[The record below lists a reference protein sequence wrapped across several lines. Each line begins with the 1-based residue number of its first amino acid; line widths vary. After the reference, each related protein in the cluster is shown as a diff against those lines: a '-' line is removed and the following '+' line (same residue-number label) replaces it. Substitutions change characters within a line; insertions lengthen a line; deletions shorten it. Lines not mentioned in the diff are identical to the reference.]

1 VEGVAEGYAEREI
14 GLTLQVVPNGA
25 PAPSTDIVNVTVTPV
40 LQTLTVTRSSGNGPP
55 AWQVTPSYVPGTRRL
70 ISNGGQNVPANTPT
84 ANMSATALNTNL
96 GGQLNFIQNV
106 LLTNNLN
113 NNTVGAILDTTNKV
127 LRNFT
132 SYVGMTLIDCNGVND
147 IPFYIVKQN
156 VVPGNGVQTVS
167 DQDTPSIGVND
178 VLPMVMQKND
188 TQVDFSQKF
197 TFYAVWKY
205 PDNTYWPLGQVTWS
219 VRYYPGM

>member
-1 VEGVAEGYAEREI
+1 
-14 GLTLQVVPNGA
+14 
-25 PAPSTDIVNVTVTPV
+25 
-40 LQTLTVTRSSGNGPP
+40 
-55 AWQVTPSYVPGTRRL
+55 
-70 ISNGGQNVPANTPT
+70 
-84 ANMSATALNTNL
+84 MSATALNTNL